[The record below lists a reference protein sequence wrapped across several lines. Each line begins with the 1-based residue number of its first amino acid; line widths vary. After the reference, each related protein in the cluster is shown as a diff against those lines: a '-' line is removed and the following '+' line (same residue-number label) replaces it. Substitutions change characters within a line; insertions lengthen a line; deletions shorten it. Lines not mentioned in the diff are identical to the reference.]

1 MKLERLLFSA
11 FASATNFTLRAF
23 SILNDIVVSFI
34 AFANNT
40 ANLYR
45 LQEIWKEFDKPSLC
59 W

>member
-1 MKLERLLFSA
+1 
-11 FASATNFTLRAF
+11 LRAF